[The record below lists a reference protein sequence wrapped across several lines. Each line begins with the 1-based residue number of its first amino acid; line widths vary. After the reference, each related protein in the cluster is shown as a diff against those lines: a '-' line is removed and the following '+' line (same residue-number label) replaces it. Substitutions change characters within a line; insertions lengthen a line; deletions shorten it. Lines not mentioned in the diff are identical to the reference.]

1 MVGLL
6 DWRRRLA
13 PRLEAEKE
21 DVAPREAIRS
31 KLLPL
36 TPTLR
41 HTHTHTPATSASN
54 RHHAKHAHMRTKPP
68 TSANSKINCLWKST
82 YVYRI
87 PRQPSQKICKRK
99 KSLLRQSC
107 LTMTLYGKQASGRKC
122 SPTKTEA

>member
-6 DWRRRLA
+6 DWRR
-13 PRLEAEKE
+13 RLEAEKE

-41 HTHTHTPATSASN
+41 HTHTPATSASCKT
-54 RHHAKHAHMRTKPP
+54 RPHAYKATNKRKFQNQLSLEINLCMPYPAPTKP
-68 TSANSKINCLWKST
+68 KDM
-82 YVYRI
+82 
-87 PRQPSQKICKRK
+87 QKK

-107 LTMTLYGKQASGRKC
+107 LAMTLYVKQASGRKC